1 MKPIDLGRPSPEPC
15 CVSEAPRPDPEKY
28 YPSLY
33 VDGGD
38 ELKKLPEEGQ
48 MTVTFERES
57 VTATDRDGKKS
68 VSVCLKIKSIDK
80 VLATS
85 VEKED
90 AGKTL
95 DKYAAEEAASA

>member
-1 MKPIDLGRPSPEPC
+1 MKSIDLGRSGECCPC
-15 CVSEAPRPDPEKY
+15 PISVSDKPAEKH

-33 VDGGD
+33 LDGDD
-38 ELKKLPEEGQ
+38 ELAKIPEGGS

-57 VTATDRDGKKS
+57 LTKTDRDGKKS

-80 VLATS
+80 VRAES
-85 VEKED
+85 KESED

-95 DKYAAEEAASA
+95 DKYAAEEKE